1 MQKAISELRLISGLS
16 WDQLGQLFAVSR
28 QDFLFWASGEPL
40 TIENETRVKKIL
52 DIIRSADRGDAHT
65 NRVML
70 LDDTEGPSA
79 FILLVDGRFDEAC
92 SKMGPG
98 VGRCSRPL
106 LSDLSAE
113 AKASRMPPRP
123 EDLVDAL
130 NDRVHRDPPHTPRF
144 SKFKHISKNKESS
157 MGSNNGKCIGD
168 GKSEGCGYRGIG
180 GEECPNCGGMV
191 ISYAGIKLL
200 EEIEATSRIE
210 HEDEN
215 E

>member
-1 MQKAISELRLISGLS
+1 MQKSISELRLISGLS
-16 WDQLGQLFAVSR
+16 WDQLGKLFSISR
-28 QDFLFWASGEPL
+28 RDFLFWASGESPS
-40 TIENETRVKKIL
+40 IENETRVKQML

-65 NRVML
+65 NRAML

-98 VGRCSRPL
+98 VGRRPGPL
-106 LSDLSAE
+106 LGNLSEE
-113 AKASRMPPRP
+113 ARAARKPLSP
-123 EDLVDAL
+123 EILVDAL
-130 NDRVHRDPPHTPRF
+130 NDRVHRDPPHTSRF
-144 SKFKHISKNKESS
+144 SNFKHISKNKESS

-168 GKSEGCGYRGIG
+168 GKSEGCGYGGIG